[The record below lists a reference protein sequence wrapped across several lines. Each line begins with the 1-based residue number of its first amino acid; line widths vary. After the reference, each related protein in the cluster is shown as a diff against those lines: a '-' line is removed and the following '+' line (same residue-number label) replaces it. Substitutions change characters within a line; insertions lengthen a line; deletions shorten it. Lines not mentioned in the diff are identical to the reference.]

1 MRKFVALFLV
11 ISIIGAKVS
20 AQSIH
25 NTWIDYSKTYYK
37 FKVGPFGADLTNYP
51 ITSGPVRITQ
61 SALATAGLGGIPFEQ
76 LQLWHNGVEVPI
88 YTSAAS
94 GVPSATDYIEFWGEI
109 ADGKLD
115 NELYRNP
122 ALQLNDHWSLETDSS
137 TYFITVNAGGTN
149 KRLTAVANNAAQ
161 ATIKADKNFTY
172 TNSIYYR
179 TFLNPGYGAS
189 VAQDGLLLYSSSYD
203 RGEGFTSRPVRPA
216 GSDQGQVGIPWDRT
230 GLLADPTGPAMTF
243 RANMLGNGLNS
254 RDVKISLF
262 GDSIAQ
268 VPLNYFNVSRLV
280 LNNIPVS
287 KLQNDNFSFSFEN
300 LSPTLNDEFRLA
312 TLELDYP
319 RLFNF
324 SGSSFFAFKLAASDT
339 GRLIKITNFSTNGV
353 APVLYDIANSTR
365 YVAQVSGDTVSFLLQ
380 PSALQYNLALVRG
393 DGSAGASITSFE
405 KRHFTDFSVTANQ
418 GNYLI
423 ISNPVL
429 YGSGSDNYIEQ
440 YRAYRSSAAG
450 GGFNAKVIDINDL
463 EDQFAFGIKRHPLA
477 IKDFLIYARSI
488 FSVAP
493 ANVFLIG
500 KGIDYTQY
508 RYGESDPLVS
518 STALVQTYGNPGSD
532 NLLSSEN
539 FDPVPTTP
547 IGRLS
552 AITPAEVG
560 VYLAKVKQYE
570 TAQEDTAQ
578 TKANKGWMKN
588 VLHLTGGNDLV
599 NGQKWDGFMQN
610 YRSII
615 VDTFYGANVTS
626 FSKSEAALSY
636 AEQVSSFTSIYNQGS
651 SIINYFGHSSS
662 TNLDFSLDNPL
673 NYNNTG
679 KYPLFIVNGC
689 KAGNIFDYDPGRQG
703 TLSTISEKFV
713 LAPLKGSIGYE
724 STSSYGDDRYLD
736 IYTTQIYKSIGLR
749 QYGKGLGVIMK
760 DAIAAGFNITGV
772 SDFYGR
778 IHAEQYTFHGDP
790 AIKMNVTLKPD
801 YAVFASDITVNPS
814 FVSVADDSFSVKIPV
829 SNLGKATTDSVHFV
843 LYQKFANG
851 DSTIVF
857 SKEFGTLKTKD
868 SVTVT
873 LPLIPNRDNGAVR
886 LTAVI
891 NDKNSVAEI
900 TASNNTASIS
910 IAVSSAEIRPVYPYN
925 YAIVSTDKVTLA
937 ASTANPLDTAK
948 QYVVEMDTTALFN
961 SGIKMSANKTS
972 AGGVVE
978 FKNVSLPLNNMVYYW
993 RVAVAGANP
1002 HWNVFSF
1009 THSTGAN
1016 AGFEQAH
1023 YFQHT
1028 NSSYNNLLLDS
1039 SRKFSYTTSPLN
1051 LFVKQAVYPNSGTE
1065 DADFSVAI
1073 NGSFVS
1079 ESACVGSSVIFNVFD
1094 SVTFKAFANTTNP
1107 NGAAPVCADTRAINF
1122 EFGITDSVS
1131 RDSAVSFLDNFV
1143 HDGDYVLVRNIF
1155 NGELDYAPQWAA
1167 DTALYGHNNSL
1178 YHRLKDQGVDIDSY
1192 TYGRSFILLYK
1203 KNRASSFTPVSV
1215 YSQGIYDAISLS
1227 QNILV
1232 KDTLGYIT
1240 SPKFGPA
1247 KQWNTVS
1254 WHGTNTNTNNNT
1266 KLKIIG
1272 VDKNNIATVL
1282 YTIDKTQAQQSIASV
1297 DAKVYPYIRLQM
1309 ATKDSVTSVPYQLS
1323 DWKVEYV
1330 PVAEGA
1336 TAANIGVSLPDT
1348 LYVPHAVNTQA
1359 DTLSGF
1365 VVFKNVSVSNFDSL
1379 KVKLLLYDS
1388 TGKAYP
1394 FTVGRTKALVAGDTV
1409 KVAFIANVT
1418 ALPQGVYNL
1427 YLAVNPDNDQPE
1439 QYLFNNSLY
1448 KYVYINR
1455 TKAMPLTLVSFNGVT
1470 QGKGV
1475 MLNWQATNEINF
1487 SRYGV
1492 ERSTDGR
1499 TFASIGSVTAQNGAA
1514 TLKGYSYFDDMPVN
1528 GRNYYRLKL
1537 IDKDGAFNY
1546 SRVISV
1552 DFGTAVQIKVYPNPF
1567 ADQLQITAGGAGVV
1581 RLLDMQGKVIVAQ
1594 ALTAGTTVIDVH
1606 GLAAGTY
1613 VVQVNNGSSVQSFKV
1628 QKQAK

>member
-11 ISIIGAKVS
+11 ISILGAKVS
-20 AQSIH
+20 AQLIH

-37 FKVGPFGADLTNYP
+37 FKVGPFGADLTDYP

-61 SALATAGLGGIPFEQ
+61 SALASAGLGGVPLEQ

-88 YTSAAS
+88 YTSKATGLPA
-94 GVPSATDYIEFWGEI
+94 GTDYIEFWGEI

-115 NELYRNP
+115 NEMYKNP

-137 TYFITVNAGGTN
+137 SYFFTVNIAGTN
-149 KRLTAVANNAAQ
+149 KRVAEVANNAAQ
-161 ATIKADKNFTY
+161 ATIKADKNFIY
-172 TNSIYYR
+172 THAVYYR
-179 TFLNPGYGAS
+179 TFLNQGYGAS
-189 VAQDGLLLYSSSYD
+189 VAQNGIMLYSSSYD

-216 GSDQGQVGIPWDRT
+216 GSDEQIDIHWSRGGIYADTT
-230 GLLADPTGPAMTF
+230 GAAMTL
-243 RANMLGNGLNS
+243 RANMLGNALNM
-254 RDVKISLF
+254 RDIKIEF
-262 GDSIAQ
+262 NGDSITQ
-268 VPLNYFNVSRLV
+268 VPLNNFNTSKLV
-280 LNNIPVS
+280 INNISPLKIKSDAFDVYF
-287 KLQNDNFSFSFEN
+287 QN
-300 LSPTLNDEFRLA
+300 LSSTVNDEFRIA

-324 SGSSFFAFKLAASDT
+324 SGSSFFPFKLAASDT

-365 YVAQVSGDTVSFLLQ
+365 YVGLVSGDTISFLLQ
-380 PSALQYNLALVRG
+380 PSAQQYKLALVRG
-393 DGSAGASITSFE
+393 DGSVGASITSLE
-405 KRHFTDFSVTANQ
+405 KRKFTDYSLTANQ

-423 ISNPVL
+423 ITNPML
-429 YGSGSDNYIEQ
+429 YGSGSDNYVEQ
-440 YRAYRSSAAG
+440 YRAYRSSEAG

-463 EDQFAFGIKRHPLA
+463 EDQFAFGVKRHPLA

-488 FSVAP
+488 FSAAP

-508 RYGESDPLVS
+508 RSGESDPLVYN
-518 STALVQTYGNPGSD
+518 TALVPTYGSPGSD

-552 AITPAEVG
+552 AITPKEVG
-560 VYLAKVKQYE
+560 IYLAKVKQYE
-570 TAQEDTAQ
+570 AAQQDTTQ

-599 NGQKWDGFMQN
+599 NGQKWDGYMQN
-610 YRSII
+610 YKSII

-636 AEQVSSFTSIYNQGS
+636 AEQVSSFTNIYNQGS

-689 KAGNIFDYDPGRQG
+689 KAGNIFDYDAGRQSI
-703 TLSTISEKFV
+703 LSTISEKFV

-736 IYTTQIYKSIGLR
+736 IYTKQIYKSISLT

-760 DAIAAGFNITGV
+760 DAISAGFNITGV

-790 AIKMNVTLKPD
+790 ALKMNTALKPD
-801 YAVFASDITVNPS
+801 YAVFASDITVTPS

-829 SNLGKATTDSVHFV
+829 NNLGKAITDSVHFV

-851 DSTIVF
+851 DSSIVF
-857 SKEFGTLKTKD
+857 SKEFSTLKTND

-873 LPLIPNRDNGAVR
+873 LPLVPNRDKGAVH

-900 TASNNTASIS
+900 TLSNNTASIS
-910 IAVSSAEIRPVYPYN
+910 IAVSSDEIRPVYPFN

-937 ASTANPLDTAK
+937 ASTANPLDTVK
-948 QYVVEMDTTALFN
+948 QYIMEMDTTALFN
-961 SGIKMSANKTS
+961 SGVKISANKTS

-978 FKNVSLPLNNMVYYW
+978 FKNVSLPLNNTVYYW
-993 RVAVAGANP
+993 RVAVAGSNK

-1009 THSTGAN
+1009 VHRSGAN
-1016 AGFEQAH
+1016 AGLEQAH

-1028 NSSYNNLLLDS
+1028 NSSFNKLSLDS
-1039 SRKFSYTTSPLN
+1039 SRKFSFTNSPIN
-1051 LFVKQAVYPNSGTE
+1051 LFVKQAVYPYAGTE
-1065 DADFSVAI
+1065 DADFSIAV
-1073 NGSFVS
+1073 NGSFVTQ
-1079 ESACVGSSVIFNVFD
+1079 SACVGGSVIFNVFD
-1094 SVTFKAFANTTNP
+1094 PVTFKAYANTTNP
-1107 NGAAPVCADTRAINF
+1107 NGAAPVCAPTRAINF
-1122 EFGITDSVS
+1122 EFPITDPVS

-1143 HDGDYVLVRNIF
+1143 HDGDYVVVRNIYNSEDQF
-1155 NGELDYAPQWAA
+1155 APQWAA

-1192 TYGRSFILLYK
+1192 TYGRCFIFAFK
-1203 KNRASSFTPVSV
+1203 KNDAGSFTPVTV
-1215 YSQGIYDAISLS
+1215 YSQGYYDAITMS

-1232 KDTLGYIT
+1232 KDTLGYVT

-1254 WHGTNTNTNNNT
+1254 WQGTNTNANNNT
-1266 KLKIIG
+1266 SLNIIG
-1272 VDKNNIATVL
+1272 IDKNNTATVL
-1282 YTIDKTQAQQSIASV
+1282 YTIDKTQAQQSIASI
-1297 DAKVYPYIRLQM
+1297 DAKAYPYIRLQM
-1309 ATKDSVTSVPYQLS
+1309 ATKDSLTAEPYQLN

-1394 FTVGRTKALVAGDTV
+1394 FTVGRTKPLVAGDTV
-1409 KVAFIANVT
+1409 KVGFVANVT

-1455 TKAMPLTLVSFNGVT
+1455 TTAMPVTLVSFSGAA

-1499 TFASIGSVTAQNGAA
+1499 TFASIGYVAAQNGAA
-1514 TLKGYSYFDDMPVN
+1514 SLKGYNYFDNNPVD

-1537 IDKDGAFNY
+1537 IDKDGAFSY

-1552 DFGTAVQIKVYPNPF
+1552 DFGSAVVVKVYPNPF
-1567 ADQLQITAGGAGVV
+1567 ADQLQVTAGGTGVV
-1581 RLLDMQGKVIVAQ
+1581 RLLDMSGKVIVAQ
-1594 ALTAGTTVIDVH
+1594 PLNAGTTVIDVH

-1613 VVQVNNGSSVQSFKV
+1613 MVQVNNGSGVQTFKV